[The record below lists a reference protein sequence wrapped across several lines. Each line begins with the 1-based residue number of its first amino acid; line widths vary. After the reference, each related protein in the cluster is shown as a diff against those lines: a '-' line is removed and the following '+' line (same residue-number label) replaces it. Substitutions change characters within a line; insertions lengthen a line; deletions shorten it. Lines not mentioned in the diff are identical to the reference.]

1 MLKTNPIITENEKS
15 INYQFPITMSQ
26 SEITPERDEHELA
39 AIKFVKKFGIRP
51 HLLGYSFLIKAI
63 TLALETPHLLR
74 SLKKEL
80 YPLIADHFGKDSRA
94 IERNIRNAIESA
106 YENDPER
113 IRSIFYYKVDKPYVS
128 EVLSVAVE
136 SIRYER

>member
-1 MLKTNPIITENEKS
+1 MLKTNPIISGNENS

-39 AIKFVKKFGIRP
+39 AIKFVKEFGIRP

-80 YPLIADHFGKDSRA
+80 YPLIADHFCRDPRA